1 MLDGPGYTVDP
12 PKPSSISWDRTYAV
26 LELKGKSTFDLA
38 AEVSAPVSMRESA
51 VNQNPNLVSS
61 AHAPSPDTGASMSG
75 ADIILRVLSEQGVD
89 TVFGYSGGAILPTY
103 DAVFRFNEMH
113 EGSPERQIRLV
124 VPANEQT
131 AGFMAAGYAR
141 ASGKVGVFMVTSG
154 PGATNAVTPIAD
166 CNGDSVPVVL
176 ICGQVPRAAI
186 GSDAFQEAPVFNIMS
201 ACAKQVF
208 LVTDP
213 EKLEETL
220 RSAFEIARTGRP
232 GPVVVDVPKDIQN
245 WSGTYKG
252 HGTLHFRGY
261 SDRLRMVARGARL
274 KAGKR
279 AEFFDLLAQS
289 RRPLLYAGG
298 GVITAGAAAE
308 LREFSERYKI
318 PVVTTLM
325 GLGAMPAKHELWL
338 GMLGMHGS
346 ACANYA
352 VEDCD
357 FLIAVG
363 ARFDDRVAG
372 GRPDAF
378 APGARYVA
386 HIDIDAAEINKVKRA
401 HWAHVG
407 DAKDA
412 LLSLMEADAA
422 VQSPSAWLDRIAELK
437 RRYGLNYDRNSPLIQ
452 PQFVVEKLSEITG
465 GRAIISAGVGQH
477 QMWAAQ
483 FFDFAEPRSFLT
495 SGSMGTMGFGL
506 PAAIGAQ
513 LARPDALV
521 IDIDGDGSIRMNA
534 GDLETASTYGVPIKI
549 LLLNNVGDGMIRQW
563 QRLFYEGRFCVS
575 DKALHRKNFV
585 MAARADGFEFAR
597 SVDKPGELEDSL
609 KAFVEFDG
617 PAFLEV
623 MIDPNADVFPMV
635 GPGQSYAEMIT
646 GPFIPSRPRRETGTQ
661 QVERRQASDM
671 F

>member
-1 MLDGPGYTVDP
+1 MSKN
-12 PKPSSISWDRTYAV
+12 PKTAV
-26 LELKGKSTFDLA
+26 QEIH
-38 AEVSAPVSMRESA
+38 E
-51 VNQNPNLVSS
+51 
-61 AHAPSPDTGASMSG
+61 APSAGESMSG

-103 DAVFRFNEMH
+103 DAVFRFNELH
-113 EGSPERQIRLV
+113 AHDPARQINLV
-124 VPANEQT
+124 VPANEQA

-176 ICGQVPRAAI
+176 ICGQVPRGAI

-208 LVTDP
+208 LITDP
-213 EKLEETL
+213 DKLEQTL
-220 RSAFEIARTGRP
+220 RTAFEVARTGRP

-245 WSGTYKG
+245 WTGRSQGQ
-252 HGTLHFRGY
+252 GTLAFRGY
-261 SDRLRMVARGARL
+261 SDRLRKVAKGAHL
-274 KAGKR
+274 DHGKR

-289 RRPLLYAGG
+289 RRPLLYVGG
-298 GVITAGAAAE
+298 GIITAGATRE
-308 LREFSERYKI
+308 LRQFAERYRI
-318 PVVTTLM
+318 PVVHSLM
-325 GLGAMPAKHELWL
+325 GLGTISVKHELGL
-338 GMLGMHGS
+338 GMLGMHGA

-372 GRPDAF
+372 GRPHAF
-378 APGARYVA
+378 APRARYVA
-386 HIDIDAAEINKVKRA
+386 HIDIDEAEINKVKRA

-407 DAKDA
+407 DAKNA
-412 LLSLMEADAA
+412 LLSLMDHDAQFEAPA
-422 VQSPSAWLDRIAELK
+422 AWLDHIGELK
-437 RRYGLNYDRNSPLIQ
+437 RHYGMNYERNSPLIQ

-465 GRAIISAGVGQH
+465 GRAIVTTGVGQH

-483 FFDFAEPRSFLT
+483 FFDFVEPRSFLS

-513 LARPDALV
+513 IGRPDALV
-521 IDIDGDGSIRMNA
+521 IDIDGDGSMRMNI
-534 GDLETASTYGVPIKI
+534 GDLETATTYGVPIKV

-563 QRLFYEGRFCVS
+563 QRLFYDGRLCVS
-575 DKALHRKNFV
+575 DKSLHRKDFV
-585 MAARADGFEFAR
+585 MAAKADGFEFAQR
-597 SVDKPGELEDSL
+597 VESIAELEGKL
-609 KAFVEFDG
+609 RAFVGFPG

-623 MIDPNADVFPMV
+623 MIDQNADVFPMV

-646 GPFIPSRPRRETGTQ
+646 GPFIPSRNEQEAGGKHA
-661 QVERRQASDM
+661 VRQAASDM

>member
-1 MLDGPGYTVDP
+1 MSRNPIIA
-12 PKPSSISWDRTYAV
+12 SHA
-26 LELKGKSTFDLA
+26 DLTPA
-38 AEVSAPVSMRESA
+38 NATET
-51 VNQNPNLVSS
+51 L
-61 AHAPSPDTGASMSG
+61 SG
-75 ADIILRVLSEQGVD
+75 ADIILRVLAEQGVD
-89 TVFGYSGGAILPTY
+89 TLFGYSGGAILPTY
-103 DAVFRFNEMH
+103 DAVFRYNEMNAAH
-113 EGSPERQIRLV
+113 VERQIKFV
-124 VPANEQT
+124 VPANEQA

-213 EKLEETL
+213 LKLEPTL
-220 RSAFEIARTGRP
+220 RTAFEVARTGRP

-245 WSGTYKG
+245 WTGPYHG
-252 HGTLHFRGY
+252 RGTLHFRGY
-261 SDRLRMVARGARL
+261 SDRLRMVAKGARL
-274 KAGKR
+274 EKAKAAG
-279 AEFFDLLAQS
+279 FFDLLRQS
-289 RRPLLYAGG
+289 ERPLLYVGG
-298 GVITAGAAAE
+298 GVITGRATAV
-308 LREFSERYKI
+308 LREFAERHGI

-325 GLGAMPAKHELWL
+325 GLGALSAKHPLCL
-338 GMLGMHGS
+338 GMLGMHGA

-357 FLIAVG
+357 FLIALG

-372 GRPDAF
+372 GRPDSF
-378 APGARYVA
+378 APGARHVA
-386 HIDIDAAEINKVKRA
+386 HIDIDEAEINKVKRA
-401 HWAHVG
+401 HWTHVG

-412 LLSLMEADAA
+412 LLSLLEHGPAK
-422 VQSPSAWLDRIAELK
+422 QSSSGWLDHVMALK
-437 RRYGLNYDRNSPLIQ
+437 QTFGMNYDRKNLAIQ
-452 PQFVVEKLSEITG
+452 PQWVIEKLSEITG
-465 GRAIISAGVGQH
+465 GRAIISTGVGQH

-483 FFDFAEPRSFLT
+483 FFEFVEPRSFLT

-521 IDIDGDGSIRMNA
+521 IDIDGDGSIRMNV
-534 GDLETASTYGVPIKI
+534 GELETASTYGIPVKV
-549 LLLNNVGDGMIRQW
+549 LLLNNRGDGMIRQW
-563 QRLFYEGRFCVS
+563 QRLFYDGRMFVS
-575 DKALHRKNFV
+575 DKALYRKDFV
-585 MAARADGFEFAR
+585 MAAQADGFEFAR
-597 SVDKPGELEDSL
+597 RVEALSELEHAL
-609 KAFVEFDG
+609 RAFVEFKG

-623 MIDPNADVFPMV
+623 MIDENADVFPIV
-635 GPGQSYAEMIT
+635 GPGQSYATMNT
-646 GPFIPSRPRRETGTQ
+646 GPFIPSRTGEGTPIQ
-661 QVERRQASDM
+661 SVGRKSAADM

>member
-1 MLDGPGYTVDP
+1 
-12 PKPSSISWDRTYAV
+12 
-26 LELKGKSTFDLA
+26 
-38 AEVSAPVSMRESA
+38 
-51 VNQNPNLVSS
+51 
-61 AHAPSPDTGASMSG
+61 MSG
-75 ADIILRVLSEQGVD
+75 ADIILQVLSEQGVD
-89 TVFGYSGGAILPTY
+89 TLFGYSGGAILPTY
-103 DAVFRFNEMH
+103 DAVFRFNQTH
-113 EGSPERQIRLV
+113 EHHPERQIKLI
-124 VPANEQT
+124 VPANEQA

-166 CNGDSVPVVL
+166 CNGDSIPVVL
-176 ICGQVPRAAI
+176 ICGQVPRGAI

-213 EKLEETL
+213 TKLEETL
-220 RSAFEIARTGRP
+220 RTAFEIARTGRP

-245 WSGTYKG
+245 WTGPYKG
-252 HGTLHFRGY
+252 EGTLQFRGY
-261 SDRLRMVARGARL
+261 TDRLRMVAKGARL
-274 KAGKR
+274 GKDKR
-279 AEFFDLLAQS
+279 IEFFRMLQQS
-289 RRPLLYAGG
+289 KRPLLYVGG
-298 GVITAGAAAE
+298 GVISGGAAAE
-308 LREFSERYKI
+308 LREFAERYKL

-325 GLGAMPAKHELWL
+325 GLGAIPTQHPLCL
-338 GMLGMHGS
+338 GMLGMHGA

-378 APGARYVA
+378 APNASSVA
-386 HIDIDAAEINKVKRA
+386 HIDIDEAEINKVKRA
-401 HWAHVG
+401 HWTHVG
-407 DAKDA
+407 DAKDT
-412 LLSLMEADAA
+412 LLSLMEHSPAVESPAD
-422 VQSPSAWLDRIAELK
+422 WLGRIVELK
-437 RRYGLNYDRNSPLIQ
+437 RTYGMNYDRSSPAIQ

-465 GRAIISAGVGQH
+465 GRAIICTGVGQH

-483 FFDFAEPRSFLT
+483 YFQFSEPRSLLT

-521 IDIDGDGSIRMNA
+521 IDIDGDGSIRMNV
-534 GDLETASTYGVPIKI
+534 GELETASTYGVPVKV
-549 LLLNNVGDGMIRQW
+549 LLLNNLGDGMIRQW
-563 QRLFYEGRFCVS
+563 QRLFYEGRLCVS

-585 MAARADGFEFAR
+585 MAALADGFEFAH
-597 SVDKPGELEDSL
+597 SVTARGELEDKL
-609 KAFVEFDG
+609 RAFVEFDG

-623 MIDPNADVFPMV
+623 MVDQQADVFPMV
-635 GPGQSYAEMIT
+635 GPGRSYTDMIT
-646 GPFIPSRPRRETGTQ
+646 GPFIPSRQ
-661 QVERRQASDM
+661 QQAATAAGEAGQQSADM